1 MEVVIAVV
9 QAADEELS
17 GIALEAIES
26 ATMRKTLQ
34 RLTLEDPIFQ
44 KISD

>member
-9 QAADEELS
+9 QAADEELC
-17 GIALEAIES
+17 GIAFEAMGS

-34 RLTLEDPIFQ
+34 RLTLEEQI
-44 KISD
+44 